1 METEGRVR
9 VLLSIEVISLVI
21 GGTVGERAAS
31 EEAEEESEDK
41 RAEEDEM

>member
-21 GGTVGERAAS
+21 GEPSANGRQAR
-31 EEAEEESEDK
+31 K
-41 RAEEDEM
+41 RRKRVRTKEPREDEM